1 MKNKIKTFALFI
13 LGKYGFIWSKINFFI
28 SFVYKFNLHKQKK
41 LKFKKKNLIEKNL
54 NLEILNNLNKNGYSI
69 CNVKDIYDKPNELF
83 NFLEKQVK
91 DKQDHINATK
101 KSFFHNIYE
110 VNIGAGRDELID
122 FAISKNIIEI
132 ISNYLNIFPIISGVQ
147 IIKSDINKN
156 FFSSMNW
163 HFDSHHNKLI
173 KIIFPIHNLN
183 DKHGP
188 TTFLDKI
195 TTNKL
200 IKKNFLFKSPRY
212 FEDSEIKSYLPNLDD
227 KIIKFLGKKG
237 EVLLIDTSKC
247 FHMGSRCEKIRY
259 QTFITYNPILT
270 NDLDTLNF
278 SSEIKYI
285 NNLIQNIENNNHI

>member
-1 MKNKIKTFALFI
+1 MKKKIKTFALFV
-13 LGKYGFIWSKINFFI
+13 LGKYGFIWSKISFSI
-28 SFVYKFNLHKQKK
+28 SFIYKFSLHRQKK
-41 LKFKKKNLIEKNL
+41 LKFKKINLVKKNF

-69 CNVKDIYDKPNELF
+69 CNLKDIYEKSNELF

-91 DKQDHINATK
+91 GKQDLNNATK

-110 VNIGAGRDELID
+110 VDIKSGRDELID
-122 FAISKNIIEI
+122 FATSKNIIEI
-132 ISNYLNIFPIISGVQ
+132 ISNYLKTLPIVSGVQ

-173 KIIFPIHNLN
+173 KIIFPIHNLH

-188 TTFLDKI
+188 TSFLDKI

-212 FEDSEIKSYLPNLDD
+212 FEDSEIKSYLPNLDNQ
-227 KIIKFLGKKG
+227 IIKFLGKKG

-247 FHMGSRCEKIRY
+247 FHMGSRCEEIRY
-259 QTFITYNPILT
+259 QTFITYNPVLT
-270 NDLDTLNF
+270 NDLDTLKF
-278 SSEIKYI
+278 SNGIKFI
-285 NNLIQNIENNNHI
+285 NNLV